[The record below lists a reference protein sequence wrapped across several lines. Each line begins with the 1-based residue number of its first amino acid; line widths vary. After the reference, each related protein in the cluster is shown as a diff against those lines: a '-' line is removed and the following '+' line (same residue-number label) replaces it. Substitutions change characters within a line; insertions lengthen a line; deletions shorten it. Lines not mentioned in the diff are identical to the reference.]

1 MSDKLGQNEQQHPL
15 WGRDRQTVNALMQDE
30 PTEYNLAELA
40 RLRIRY
46 TDFPGARDIQTDLD
60 KILKRWKLTEEIL
73 FERTREI
80 HQAGQV
86 YRGQGSKRDDW
97 S

>member
-1 MSDKLGQNEQQHPL
+1 MIDKPNSNDQQHPL

-30 PTEYNLAELA
+30 PNEYNLAELA

-46 TDFPGARDIQTDLD
+46 TDFPGARDIQSDLD
-60 KILKRWKLTEEIL
+60 KIMKRWKLTEDAL
-73 FERTREI
+73 FEQTRSI
-80 HQAGQV
+80 HQKGQV
-86 YRGQGSKRDDW
+86 YRGKGSKRDDW